1 MGQKTHPVG
10 FRLSITKNWQSA
22 WFDDRHYTDLLHEDL
37 QIKKVLEEKIKNAGL
52 QNLEIERSI
61 NDVTINLWVAKPGI
75 VIGRGGSGIE
85 SLKQKLQKIVSGK
98 LKLNVN
104 QVQKPDLSAKLLAE
118 NIARQIERRYPYKRA
133 AKQALQ
139 KTMDAGA
146 KGVRVSVAGR
156 LAGTEIARTEH
167 WEQGSVPT
175 QTLKAKIDFAREVA
189 LTKYGTIGVK
199 VWIYKE

>member
-22 WFDDRHYTDLLHEDL
+22 WFDDRRYTNLLHEDL
-37 QIKKVLEEKIKNAGL
+37 QIKKVLDEKIKKAGL

-85 SLKQKLQKIVSGK
+85 SLKAELQKIVSGK

-104 QVQKPDLSAKLLAE
+104 QTQKPDLSAKLLAE
-118 NIARQIERRYPYKRA
+118 NVARQIERRYPYKRA
-133 AKQALQ
+133 AKQTLQ
-139 KTMDAGA
+139 KAMDAGA
-146 KGVRVSVAGR
+146 KGIRVSVAGR

-175 QTLKAKIDFAREVA
+175 QTLKAKIDYAREIA